1 MNNTS
6 SLSDQELSLIQDF
19 NIGKH
24 QKTKKDYI
32 RELNAFRKFIDK
44 DLINALAQD
53 GINYI
58 AFLRKNGKASS
69 TIRRIYDQLNVFY
82 NYLFREGH
90 IKSNPFYRIE
100 KPKAS
105 KQVKAERTPTP
116 EDLEKLL
123 DTLNESFNPRD
134 LAAIILIL
142 TTGLRV
148 GQALSVKW
156 NDFVHA
162 EDHIALRTN
171 NTPPKYVKI
180 FDFVWQLIDKYRRDM
195 CIPDIYIKKNY
206 YVFIGQKQ
214 LEKYLIEPSKVTPIT
229 SDWIRKVLEKAC
241 SMADITLY
249 TSKDLR
255 HAFAIYALNLNAST
269 KEVADQMD
277 WSNENQ
283 ANKYVG
289 VIEQLISPAGTYT
302 EDFFRSIFLK

>member
-6 SLSDQELSLIQDF
+6 SLSDQELSLIHDF

-24 QKTKKDYI
+24 PKTKKDYI

-44 DLINALAQD
+44 DLIDVLVQD
-53 GINYI
+53 GTNYI

-69 TIRRIYDQLNVFY
+69 TIRRTYDQLNVFY

-100 KPKAS
+100 KPSAS
-105 KQVKAERTPTP
+105 KQVKAERTPSP
-116 EDLEKLL
+116 EELEKLL
-123 DTLNESFNPRD
+123 TTLKENFDPRD
-134 LAAIILIL
+134 LAAVVLVL
-142 TTGLRV
+142 STGLRI

-180 FDFVWQLIDKYRRDM
+180 FDFVWQLIDQYRRNM
-195 CIPDIYIKKNY
+195 CIPDMYIDKNY

-214 LEKYLIEPSKVTPIT
+214 LKKYLTEPHKVKPIT

-241 SMADITLY
+241 SMADIPLY

-255 HAFAIYALNLNAST
+255 HAFAIYALNLGAST
-269 KEVADQMD
+269 KEVADQMN

-283 ANKYVG
+283 VNKYVG
-289 VIEQLISPAGTYT
+289 VIEQLISPAGVYT
-302 EDFFRSIFLK
+302 EDFFRSILK